1 MPPFRFGAFAAV
13 AASLVASALG
23 FVTPATA
30 QDPARGAAEYQLC
43 AACHGDQGAGN
54 ESRGA
59 PVIAGLPT
67 WYVEAQLK
75 KFQAGQRGY
84 TQGDDTGLQ
93 MRPMA
98 TSLHTD
104 EDVASVATYVHALP
118 AAHPTP
124 TLAGDA
130 TRGQTL
136 FAPCTACH
144 GPDGNGNEALKAP
157 KLAGQADWY
166 LIAQLQKFKSGAR
179 GAHKDDATGAQMRAM
194 ASTLADEQAMLDVV
208 AYVRTLPATPK
219 DAK

>member
-1 MPPFRFGAFAAV
+1 MPPFRFGAFAAF

-23 FVTPATA
+23 FVTPAAA

-84 TQGDDTGLQ
+84 TRGDDTGLQ

-98 TSLHTD
+98 SSLRTD
-104 EDVASVATYVHALP
+104 ADVASVATYVHALP
-118 AAHPTP
+118 AAHPAP

-194 ASTLADEQAMLDVV
+194 ASTLVDEQAMLDVV